1 MGPKLG
7 SDPNVEFSTFFLTGS
22 LIDFCFFHLQL
33 SVRVII
39 RITGKKEDKLLNAL
53 ELSTVVVKF

>member
-1 MGPKLG
+1 MEIAL
-7 SDPNVEFSTFFLTGS
+7 FWAFFFTGS